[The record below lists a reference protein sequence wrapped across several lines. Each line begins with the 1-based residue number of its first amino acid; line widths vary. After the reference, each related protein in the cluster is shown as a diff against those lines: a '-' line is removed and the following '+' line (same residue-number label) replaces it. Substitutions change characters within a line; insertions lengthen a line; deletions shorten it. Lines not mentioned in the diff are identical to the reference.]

1 MTDKDKTI
9 KRLQEKNQQLEKQ
22 VDSLLRDKDSLL
34 RDKDHLEEALRNER
48 AMMQMR
54 VRRKSW
60 DTIQMSQ
67 LCWQEV

>member
-22 VDSLLRDKDSLL
+22 VDSLL